1 MKLGDCMSNNREKL
15 KKEKYA
21 PKFMEWG
28 IINKENFT
36 SARDVPIKRWDPLST
51 ISITSNEFGLHK
63 QQKRYY
69 GHYSYL
75 SPIRGKR
82 PKGAKYNA

>member
-1 MKLGDCMSNNREKL
+1 
-15 KKEKYA
+15 
-21 PKFMEWG
+21 MEWG

-36 SARDVPIKRWDPLST
+36 TIKDVPIKRWDPLST
-51 ISITSNEFGLHK
+51 MKIQTREFGLNK
-63 QQKRYY
+63 KRFRYY

-82 PKGAKYNA
+82 PKGFKNEGKKITEYNET